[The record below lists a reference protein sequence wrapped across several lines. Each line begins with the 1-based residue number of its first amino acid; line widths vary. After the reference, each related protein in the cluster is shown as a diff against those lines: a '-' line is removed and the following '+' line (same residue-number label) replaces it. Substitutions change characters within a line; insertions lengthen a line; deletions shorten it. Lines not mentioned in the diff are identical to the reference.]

1 MSSFSKQNGRN
12 ILLFPPVSRV
22 TELVGYQPDDL
33 IGHSAFEFHHAL
45 DSDHI
50 GKSLRTRESDVATQL
65 FPSYLPLISY
75 IRYIY
80 T

>member
-1 MSSFSKQNGRN
+1 MKWVQHSAF
-12 ILLFPPVSRV
+12 LPVSRV

-50 GKSLRTRESDVATQL
+50 GKSLRICESLVTTEL
-65 FPSYLPLISY
+65 FHSYYL
-75 IRYIY
+75 
-80 T
+80 